1 MGIREN
7 LRGAI
12 GVCWNLDRRLGL
24 PEGQFVAHFVFLPHV
39 STRPSCDCMK
49 APSKI
54 PSSTMNDNTEYVRC
68 LAPPAVASADFWRG
82 CLTKTLYART
92 VPSEPKTVM
101 PSLNSIPV
109 ISALY
114 ARSCVL
120 DG

>member
-54 PSSTMNDNTEYVRC
+54 PSSTMNDNSERAGC
-68 LAPPAVASADFWRG
+68 RAPAAGVASFLGRVPVKKILCADCSIRAENR
-82 CLTKTLYART
+82 YAVT
-92 VPSEPKTVM
+92 Q
-101 PSLNSIPV
+101 
-109 ISALY
+109 
-114 ARSCVL
+114 
-120 DG
+120 